1 MPIVGT
7 GIALRAAP
15 EDVPCFHAGHAREL
29 EKESIMTSRTVGTAI
44 VLGTLL
50 AAGCNSATKADK
62 EAREAQQKADDEAAR
77 ARSEA
82 EQTAAKAQANANE
95 QAREA
100 DRTLLQQKSDFRL
113 SKQKEL
119 DDLNRR
125 IDDVRAKSTT
135 AKNDVKTSVDAALAE
150 AMQRRATVESELRAL
165 DTAAAAE
172 LDQVKDRINQ
182 QLALFKKSVS
192 EAEKRI

>member
-1 MPIVGT
+1 
-7 GIALRAAP
+7 
-15 EDVPCFHAGHAREL
+15 
-29 EKESIMTSRTVGTAI
+29 MTSRTIGTAI
-44 VLGTLL
+44 MLGTML

-62 EAREAQQKADDEAAR
+62 EAREAQQKADEETAK
-77 ARSEA
+77 ARSQA
-82 EQTAAKAQANANE
+82 EQTAAKSQANANE

-125 IDDVRAKSTT
+125 IDDVRAKAVS
-135 AKNDVKTSVDAALAE
+135 AKNQVKTSVDAALAE
-150 AMQRRATVESELRAL
+150 ATQRRATVEAELRAL

-172 LDQVKDRINQ
+172 LDQVKDRINE
-182 QLALFKKSVS
+182 QLALFKKSVA
-192 EAEKRI
+192 EAEKKI